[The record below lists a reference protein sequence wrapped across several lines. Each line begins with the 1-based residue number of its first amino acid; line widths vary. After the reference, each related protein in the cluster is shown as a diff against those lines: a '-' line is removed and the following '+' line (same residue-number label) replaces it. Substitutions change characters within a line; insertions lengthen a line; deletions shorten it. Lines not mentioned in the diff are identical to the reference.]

1 LAQCS
6 GGRWAGS
13 LRRRTSG
20 VGLEGPEVG
29 DFTSAYLRMLPE
41 VFGFTSGGFSEV
53 AYGANCGE
61 FSVVPNFTRR
71 FCGVFCLLAPD
82 IRKSANACWAYIPAN
97 LRGFRRD
104 ASGASAVLKIRIL
117 SGV

>member
-1 LAQCS
+1 MSEMRVWCLLPPEVAEVDTVLR
-6 GGRWAGS
+6 GRWAGS
-13 LRRRTSG
+13 LRRQTSG

-71 FCGVFCLLAPD
+71 FCGVFCLPAPD
-82 IRKSANACWAYIPAN
+82 IRKSLNYY
-97 LRGFRRD
+97 
-104 ASGASAVLKIRIL
+104 
-117 SGV
+117 